1 MEYDYTRILQ
11 QKHKIYTYK
20 GIPIPLA
27 KNGVTVQ
34 QLIVIGSVF
43 LVLILLGI
51 FAYMQGVSSLV
62 TLIKKGWLIMMVLTG
77 VVIWT
82 LFSLNWDQKSFFNY
96 LLDRFRFKK
105 NTYKQ
110 YEHGQ
115 LVEIPLDCTVKY
127 EMERR

>member
-62 TLIKKGWLIMMVLTG
+62 TLIKKGWLIMIVLTG